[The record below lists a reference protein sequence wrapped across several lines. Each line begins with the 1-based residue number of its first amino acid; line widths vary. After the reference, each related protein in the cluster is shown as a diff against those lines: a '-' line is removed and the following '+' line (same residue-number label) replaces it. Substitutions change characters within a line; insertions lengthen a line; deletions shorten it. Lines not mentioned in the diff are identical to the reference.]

1 MEWKEYRL
9 LPKEGATHIK
19 EGYENPCENCM
30 KEIDCEC
37 CEGVVN
43 LISTKD
49 MIRINSWQRS
59 I

>member
-37 CEGVVN
+37 CDISVPLVV
-43 LISTKD
+43 D
-49 MIRINSWQRS
+49 EWERRYCRCE
-59 I
+59 